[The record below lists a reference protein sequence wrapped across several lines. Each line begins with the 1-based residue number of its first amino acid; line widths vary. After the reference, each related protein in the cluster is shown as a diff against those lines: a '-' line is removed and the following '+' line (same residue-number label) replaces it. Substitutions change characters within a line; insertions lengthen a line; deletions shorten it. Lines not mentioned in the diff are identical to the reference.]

1 MSDEFFVFMNMNR
14 RHIAIVMGLGLMAL
28 VATGCRSTRPAAVP
42 TPVATPVVHDYTVM
56 TFNGIVEGMSVS
68 GQVRMERGKVIWCS
82 VSKLIELGR
91 AMATPD
97 SVWVRVPMMGLTQD
111 GDYRDVERL
120 TGRRIT
126 FGDLEEILA
135 SADAEQRI
143 AALGKELGYTVN
155 LKITRREKVDKLT
168 FPFNK

>member
-1 MSDEFFVFMNMNR
+1 
-14 RHIAIVMGLGLMAL
+14 
-28 VATGCRSTRPAAVP
+28 
-42 TPVATPVVHDYTVM
+42 
-56 TFNGIVEGMSVS
+56 
-68 GQVRMERGKVIWCS
+68 
-82 VSKLIELGR
+82 
-91 AMATPD
+91 
-97 SVWVRVPMMGLTQD
+97 MMGLTQD

-143 AALGKELGYTVN
+143 AALGKEMGYTVN